1 MSTSSSV
8 IQRAFSLTMAAV
20 LLVAFTSCAN
30 MSRTQKGA
38 ILGSSSGAVVGGVI
52 GKQAGN
58 TAVGAILGAAVGGVA
73 GAYIGNYMDK
83 QAAEIERDIEG
94 ATVERVGEGIKIT
107 FDSGLLFDV
116 NQSSLQPQAR
126 HNLEELAAILQ
137 KYEDTEVLIEGH
149 TDASGSAD
157 HNMTLS
163 RNRAYSVAAVLE
175 GQHVAATRF
184 TIMGYG
190 ESQPVADNETAR
202 GRQANRRVDL
212 AIMANDK
219 LKSAAEKRAS

>member
-1 MSTSSSV
+1 MSTLSPTF
-8 IQRAFSLTMAAV
+8 RRGLSLGLAAV
-20 LLVAFTSCAN
+20 LLAGFTSCAN
-30 MSRTQKGA
+30 MSRAQKGA

-58 TAVGAILGAAVGGVA
+58 TAVGAILGAAVGGAA

-83 QAAEIERDIEG
+83 QAAEIEHDIEG

-116 NQSSLQPQAR
+116 NESSLQPQAR
-126 HNLEELAAILQ
+126 HNLEELASILN
-137 KYEDTEVLIEGH
+137 KYADTEVLIEGH
-149 TDASGSAD
+149 TDASGSSD
-157 HNMTLS
+157 SNMTLS
-163 RNRAYSVAAVLE
+163 RNRAHSVAAIL
-175 GQHVAATRF
+175 QSQDVAVTRF

-190 ESQPVADNETAR
+190 ETQPVADNGTVR

-212 AIMANDK
+212 AIMANDQ
-219 LKSAAEKRAS
+219 LKKAAERRAS